1 MTNSVAGGARFP
13 MPAFRCI
20 APAMDPITETAVL
33 AQFCERAAQSDYI
46 AVDTEFIRDKTY
58 WPRLCLVQVASDDEA
73 LAIDT
78 LAPGID
84 LEPLFELMVRPGVL
98 KVFHA
103 ARQDVEI
110 FDYLSGRI
118 PTPIFDTQVAAMV
131 CGFGDSVGY
140 DKLVQAITRQHIDK
154 SLRFTDWS
162 KRPLAQRML
171 DYALSDVIHLRPV
184 YEKLAAEIAENGRAS
199 WLDEE
204 MAVLTDTA
212 TYRQDP
218 AEAWHR
224 VKTRIRKPRHLAVL
238 RALAAWREETARTRD
253 VPRVRVMRDEALN
266 DIAVHEPKAIEEL
279 SALRSVRPDQ
289 LGERRSRELLEVIAA
304 ARELPESEYPRVDQ
318 RKQHNNQ
325 VGPACDLLKVL
336 LKLKCEQHRVAQ
348 KLVASSDDIEA
359 IARDDEA
366 DVPALSGWRRELF
379 GADALAL
386 KNGRLAITAERGAL
400 RVIELDR

>member
-1 MTNSVAGGARFP
+1 MST
-13 MPAFRCI
+13 
-20 APAMDPITETAVL
+20 ITETAAL
-33 AQFCERAAQSDYI
+33 AALCERAANSDYI
-46 AVDTEFIRDKTY
+46 TVDTEFIRDKTY
-58 WPRLCLVQVASDDEA
+58 WPRLCLVQVASAEEA
-73 LAIDT
+73 VAIDA

-84 LEPLFELMVRPGVL
+84 LEPLFELMVDPGVL

-103 ARQDVEI
+103 ARQDIEI

-140 DKLVQAITRQHIDK
+140 DKLVQALTKKHIDK

-162 KRPLAQRML
+162 KRPLAKRML

-184 YEKLAAEIAENGRAS
+184 YEKLAAEVGQNSRAS

-204 MAVLTDTA
+204 MAVLSNPA

-218 AEAWHR
+218 AEVWHR

-238 RALAAWREETARTRD
+238 RALAAWREETAKTRD
-253 VPRVRVMRDEALN
+253 VPRVRVIRDEALN
-266 DIAVHEPKAIEEL
+266 DIAVHEPKTMEDL
-279 SALRSVRPDQ
+279 RGLRSVRPDQ
-289 LGERRSRELLEVIAA
+289 LGEKRAGELLDVVAA
-304 ARELPESEYPRVDQ
+304 AVALPESEYPRLDQ
-318 RKQHNNQ
+318 RNAQQSKI
-325 VGPACDLLKVL
+325 GPACDLLKVL

-366 DVPALSGWRRELF
+366 DVPALHGWRRELY

-386 KNGRLAITAERGAL
+386 KNGRLAITADGGAL
-400 RVIELDR
+400 RVIEIDH

>member
-1 MTNSVAGGARFP
+1 MN
-13 MPAFRCI
+13 
-20 APAMDPITETAVL
+20 PITETAAL
-33 AQFCERAAQSDYI
+33 AAFCERAAEPDYI
-46 AVDTEFIRDKTY
+46 TVDTEFIRDKTY
-58 WPRLCLVQVASDDEA
+58 WPRLCLVQVASADEA
-73 LAIDT
+73 VAIDA

-84 LEPLFELMVRPGVL
+84 LEPLFELMVEPSVL

-110 FDYLSGRI
+110 FDYLDGRI
-118 PTPIFDTQVAAMV
+118 PTPMFDTQVAAMV

-140 DKLVQAITRQHIDK
+140 DKLVKALTRKHIDK

-162 KRPLAQRML
+162 KRPLPERML

-184 YEKLAAEIAENGRAS
+184 YEKLAAEVARNDRAS

-204 MAVLTDTA
+204 MAVLTDPA

-218 AEAWHR
+218 AASWHR

-238 RALAAWREETARTRD
+238 RALAAWREETARARD
-253 VPRVRVMRDEALN
+253 IPRLRVMRDEALN
-266 DIAVHEPKAIEEL
+266 DIAVHEPKTIEDL
-279 SALRSVRPDQ
+279 RGLRSVRPDQ
-289 LGERRSRELLEVIAA
+289 LGEKRTAELLDVVAGA
-304 ARELPESEYPRVDQ
+304 LALPETEHPTLDQ
-318 RKQHNNQ
+318 RKVPHGK
-325 VGPACDLLKVL
+325 VGPACELLKVL

-366 DVPALSGWRRELF
+366 EVPALSGWRRELY

-386 KNGRLAITAERGAL
+386 KHGRLAITANGGTL
-400 RVIELDR
+400 RLIELDR

>member
-1 MTNSVAGGARFP
+1 
-13 MPAFRCI
+13 
-20 APAMDPITETAVL
+20 MDPITETAVL

-140 DKLVQAITRQHIDK
+140 DKLVQALTRQHIDK

-162 KRPLAQRML
+162 RRPLAKRML

-184 YEKLAAEIAENGRAS
+184 YEKLAAEVAEAGRAS

-204 MAVLTDTA
+204 MAVLTDPA

-224 VKTRIRKPRHLAVL
+224 VKTRIRKPRQLAVL
-238 RALAAWREETARTRD
+238 RALAAWREETARSRD

-266 DIAVHEPKAIEEL
+266 DIAVHEPKAVEEL

-289 LGERRSRELLEVIAA
+289 LGEKRARELLEVVAA
-304 ARELPESEYPRVDQ
+304 Q
-318 RKQHNNQ
+318 
-325 VGPACDLLKVL
+325 
-336 LKLKCEQHRVAQ
+336 
-348 KLVASSDDIEA
+348 
-359 IARDDEA
+359 
-366 DVPALSGWRRELF
+366 
-379 GADALAL
+379 
-386 KNGRLAITAERGAL
+386 T
-400 RVIELDR
+400 

>member
-1 MTNSVAGGARFP
+1 MS
-13 MPAFRCI
+13 
-20 APAMDPITETAVL
+20 PIIETATL
-33 AQFCERAAQSDYI
+33 AEFCERAAQSDYLT
-46 AVDTEFIRDKTY
+46 VDTEFIRDKTY
-58 WPRLCLVQVASDDEA
+58 WPRLCLVQVASAEEA
-73 LAIDT
+73 VAIDT

-103 ARQDVEI
+103 ARQDIEI
-110 FDYLSGRI
+110 FDYLGSRI

-140 DKLVQAITRQHIDK
+140 DKLVHALTRVHIDK

-162 KRPLAQRML
+162 KRPLPKRML

-184 YEKLAAEIAENGRAS
+184 YEKLAAEVAQNSRAT

-204 MAVLTDTA
+204 MAVLTDPA

-218 AEAWHR
+218 AESWHR
-224 VKTRIRKPRHLAVL
+224 VKTRIRKPRHLAIL
-238 RALAAWREETARTRD
+238 RALAAWREETAQARD
-253 VPRVRVMRDEALN
+253 IPRVRVMRDEALN
-266 DIAVHEPKAIEEL
+266 DIAVHEPKKMEDL
-279 SALRSVRPDQ
+279 QGLRSVRSDQ
-289 LGERRSRELLEVIAA
+289 LGEKRARELLDVVAA
-304 ARELPESEYPRVDQ
+304 ALALPESEYPKVDPRNAQ
-318 RKQHNNQ
+318 QGKI
-325 VGPACDLLKVL
+325 GPACDLLKVL

-366 DVPALSGWRRELF
+366 DVRALHGWRRELY

-386 KNGRLAITAERGAL
+386 KHGRLAITADGGAL

>member
-1 MTNSVAGGARFP
+1 MS
-13 MPAFRCI
+13 
-20 APAMDPITETAVL
+20 PIIETAAL
-33 AQFCERAAQSDYI
+33 AEFCGRAAQSDYI
-46 AVDTEFIRDKTY
+46 TVDTEFIRDKTY
-58 WPRLCLVQVASDDEA
+58 WPRLCLVQVASAEEA
-73 LAIDT
+73 VAIDT

-84 LEPLFELMVRPGVL
+84 LEPLFELMVRPATL

-110 FDYLSGRI
+110 FDYLSARI

-140 DKLVQAITRQHIDK
+140 DKLVHALTRNHIDK

-162 KRPLAQRML
+162 KRPLPGRML
-171 DYALSDVIHLRPV
+171 DYALSDVTHLRPV
-184 YEKLAAEIAENGRAS
+184 YEKLAAEVAQNNRAT

-204 MAVLTDTA
+204 MAVLTDPA

-218 AEAWHR
+218 AESWHR
-224 VKTRIRKPRHLAVL
+224 VKTRIRKPRHLAIL
-238 RALAAWREETARTRD
+238 RALAAWREETAQARD
-253 VPRVRVMRDEALN
+253 IPRVRVMRDEALN
-266 DIAVHEPKAIEEL
+266 DIAVHEPKKMEDL
-279 SALRSVRPDQ
+279 HGLRSVRRDQ
-289 LGERRSRELLEVIAA
+289 LGEKRANELLGVVAA
-304 ARELPESEYPRVDQ
+304 ALALPESEYPKLDQ
-318 RKQHNNQ
+318 RNALQGK

-348 KLVASSDDIEA
+348 KLVASSYDIEA

-366 DVPALSGWRRELF
+366 DVPALHGWRRELY

-386 KNGRLAITAERGAL
+386 KHGRLAITADGGAL

>member
-1 MTNSVAGGARFP
+1 VL
-13 MPAFRCI
+13 FR
-20 APAMDPITETAVL
+20 
-33 AQFCERAAQSDYI
+33 S
-46 AVDTEFIRDKTY
+46 
-58 WPRLCLVQVASDDEA
+58 
-73 LAIDT
+73 
-78 LAPGID
+78 
-84 LEPLFELMVRPGVL
+84 
-98 KVFHA
+98 
-103 ARQDVEI
+103 
-110 FDYLSGRI
+110 LSGRI

-140 DKLVQAITRQHIDK
+140 DKLVQALTRQHIDK

-162 KRPLAQRML
+162 RRPLAKRML
-171 DYALSDVIHLRPV
+171 AYALSDVTHLRPV
-184 YEKLAAEIAENGRAS
+184 YEKLAAEVAEAGRAS

-204 MAVLTDTA
+204 MAVLTDPA

-224 VKTRIRKPRHLAVL
+224 VKTRIRKPRQLAVL
-238 RALAAWREETARTRD
+238 RALAAWREETARSRD

-289 LGERRSRELLEVIAA
+289 LGERRARELLEVVAA
-304 ARELPESEYPRVDQ
+304 ALALPESEYPQIDP
-318 RKQHNNQ
+318 RKQHNSQ

-336 LKLKCEQHRVAQ
+336 LKLRCEQHRVAQ

-366 DVPALSGWRRELF
+366 DVAALHGWRRELF

-386 KNGRLAITAERGAL
+386 KAGRLALTADGGAL

>member
-1 MTNSVAGGARFP
+1 
-13 MPAFRCI
+13 
-20 APAMDPITETAVL
+20 MDPITETAVL

-140 DKLVQAITRQHIDK
+140 DKLVQALTRQHIDK

-162 KRPLAQRML
+162 RRPLAKRML

-184 YEKLAAEIAENGRAS
+184 YEKLAAEVAEAGRAS

-204 MAVLTDTA
+204 MAVLTDPA

-224 VKTRIRKPRHLAVL
+224 VKTRIRKPRQLAVL
-238 RALAAWREETARTRD
+238 RALAAWREETARSRD

-289 LGERRSRELLEVIAA
+289 LGEKRARELLEVVATA
-304 ARELPESEYPRVDQ
+304 LASPESEYPQIDP
-318 RKQHNNQ
+318 RKQHNSQ

-336 LKLKCEQHRVAQ
+336 LKLRCEQHRVAQ

-366 DVPALSGWRRELF
+366 DVAALHGWRRELF

-386 KNGRLAITAERGAL
+386 KAGRLALTADGGAL

>member
-1 MTNSVAGGARFP
+1 MSPIIETVA
-13 MPAFRCI
+13 
-20 APAMDPITETAVL
+20 L
-33 AQFCERAAQSDYI
+33 AEFCGRAAQSDYI
-46 AVDTEFIRDKTY
+46 TVDTEFIRDRTY
-58 WPRLCLVQVASDDEA
+58 WPRLCLVQVASAEEA
-73 LAIDT
+73 AAIDT

-84 LEPLFELMVRPGVL
+84 LAPLFDLLVQSDTL

-103 ARQDVEI
+103 ARQDIEI
-110 FDYLSGRI
+110 FDLLSDRI

-140 DKLVQAITRQHIDK
+140 DKLVQAITKKHVDK

-162 KRPLAQRML
+162 KRPLPRRML
-171 DYALSDVIHLRPV
+171 DYALSDVTHLRPV
-184 YEKLAAEIAENGRAS
+184 YEKLAAEVDINNRAT

-204 MAVLTDTA
+204 MAVLTDPA

-218 AEAWHR
+218 AESWRR
-224 VKTRIRKPRHLAVL
+224 VKTRIRKPRQLAIL
-238 RALAAWREETARTRD
+238 RALAAWREETARARD
-253 VPRVRVMRDEALN
+253 IPRIRVMRDEALN
-266 DIAVHEPKAIEEL
+266 DIAVHEPNNIKDL
-279 SALRSVRPDQ
+279 HGLRSVRPDQ
-289 LGERRSRELLEVIAA
+289 LGEKRAHELLDVVATA
-304 ARELPESEYPRVDQ
+304 LALPDSEFPKLDQ
-318 RKQHNNQ
+318 PNSPLGK

-366 DVPALSGWRRELF
+366 DVPALRGWRRELY
-379 GADALAL
+379 GADALGL
-386 KNGRLAITAERGAL
+386 KHGRLAITANGSAL

>member
-1 MTNSVAGGARFP
+1 MST
-13 MPAFRCI
+13 
-20 APAMDPITETAVL
+20 ITETAAL
-33 AQFCERAAQSDYI
+33 AALCERAAESDYI
-46 AVDTEFIRDKTY
+46 TVDTEFIRDKTY
-58 WPRLCLVQVASDDEA
+58 WPRLCLVQVASAEEA
-73 LAIDT
+73 VAIDA

-84 LEPLFELMVRPGVL
+84 LEPLFELMADPGVL

-103 ARQDVEI
+103 ARQDIEI

-140 DKLVQAITRQHIDK
+140 DKLVQALTKKHIDK

-162 KRPLAQRML
+162 KRPLAKRML

-184 YEKLAAEIAENGRAS
+184 YEKLAAEVGQNSRAS

-204 MAVLTDTA
+204 MAVLSNPA

-218 AEAWHR
+218 AEVWLR

-238 RALAAWREETARTRD
+238 RALAAWREETAKTRD
-253 VPRVRVMRDEALN
+253 VPRVRVIRDEALN
-266 DIAVHEPKAIEEL
+266 DIAVHEPKSLEDL
-279 SALRSVRPDQ
+279 RGLRSVRSDQ
-289 LGERRSRELLEVIAA
+289 LGEKRASELLDVVAA
-304 ARELPESEYPRVDQ
+304 ALALPESEYPKLDQ
-318 RKQHNNQ
+318 RNTQQGKI
-325 VGPACDLLKVL
+325 GPACDLLKVL
-336 LKLKCEQHRVAQ
+336 LKLRCEQHRVAQ

-366 DVPALSGWRRELF
+366 DVPALHGWRRELY

-386 KNGRLAITAERGAL
+386 KKGRLAITADGGAL
-400 RVIELDR
+400 RVIEIDH

>member
-1 MTNSVAGGARFP
+1 MSPIVETVALAEFCAR
-13 MPAFRCI
+13 A
-20 APAMDPITETAVL
+20 T
-33 AQFCERAAQSDYI
+33 QSDYVT
-46 AVDTEFIRDKTY
+46 VDTEFIRDKTY
-58 WPRLCLVQVASDDEA
+58 WPKLCLVQVASAEEA
-73 LAIDT
+73 VAIDT

-103 ARQDVEI
+103 ARQDIEI
-110 FDYLSGRI
+110 FDYLSARI

-140 DKLVQAITRQHIDK
+140 DKLVHALTRVHIDK

-162 KRPLAQRML
+162 KRPLPGRML

-184 YEKLAAEIAENGRAS
+184 YEKLAVEVAQNSRAT

-204 MAVLTDTA
+204 MAVLTDPA
-212 TYRQDP
+212 TYHQDP
-218 AEAWHR
+218 NESWHR
-224 VKTRIRKPRHLAVL
+224 VKTRIRKPRHLAIL
-238 RALAAWREETARTRD
+238 RALAAWREETAQARD

-266 DIAVHEPKAIEEL
+266 DIAVHEPKKMEDL
-279 SALRSVRPDQ
+279 QGLRSVRPDQ
-289 LGERRSRELLEVIAA
+289 LGEKRSRELLDVVAA
-304 ARELPESEYPRVDQ
+304 ALALPESEYPEIDQ
-318 RKQHNNQ
+318 RNAQLGKI
-325 VGPACDLLKVL
+325 GPACDLLKVL

-366 DVPALSGWRRELF
+366 DVRALHGWRRELY

-386 KNGRLAITAERGAL
+386 KHGRLAITADGGAL

>member
-1 MTNSVAGGARFP
+1 MS
-13 MPAFRCI
+13 
-20 APAMDPITETAVL
+20 PIIETAAL
-33 AQFCERAAQSDYI
+33 AEFCGRAAQSDYVT
-46 AVDTEFIRDKTY
+46 VDTEFIRDKTY
-58 WPRLCLVQVASDDEA
+58 WPRLCLVQVASAEEA
-73 LAIDT
+73 VAIDT

-84 LEPLFELMVRPGVL
+84 LEPLFELMVRPATL

-110 FDYLSGRI
+110 FDYLSARI

-140 DKLVQAITRQHIDK
+140 DKLVHALTRNHIDK

-162 KRPLAQRML
+162 KRPLPGRML
-171 DYALSDVIHLRPV
+171 DYALSDVTHLRPV
-184 YEKLAAEIAENGRAS
+184 YEKLAAEVARNNRAT

-204 MAVLTDTA
+204 MAVLTDPA

-218 AEAWHR
+218 AESWHR
-224 VKTRIRKPRHLAVL
+224 VKTRIRKPRHLAIL
-238 RALAAWREETARTRD
+238 RALAAWREETAQARD
-253 VPRVRVMRDEALN
+253 IPRVRVMRDEALN
-266 DIAVHEPKAIEEL
+266 DIAVHEPKKIEDL
-279 SALRSVRPDQ
+279 HGLRSVRRDQ
-289 LGERRSRELLEVIAA
+289 LGEKRANELLGVVAA
-304 ARELPESEYPRVDQ
+304 ALALPESEYPKLDQ
-318 RKQHNNQ
+318 RNALQGK

-348 KLVASSDDIEA
+348 KLVASSYDIEA

-366 DVPALSGWRRELF
+366 DVPALHGWRRELY

-386 KNGRLAITAERGAL
+386 KHGRLAITADGGAL

>member
-1 MTNSVAGGARFP
+1 MS
-13 MPAFRCI
+13 
-20 APAMDPITETAVL
+20 PIIETAAL
-33 AQFCERAAQSDYI
+33 AEFCGRAAQSDYI
-46 AVDTEFIRDKTY
+46 TVDTEFIRDKTY
-58 WPRLCLVQVASDDEA
+58 WPRLCLVQVASAEEA
-73 LAIDT
+73 VAIDT
-78 LAPGID
+78 LAPGIE
-84 LEPLFELMVRPGVL
+84 LEPLFELMVQPDTL

-110 FDYLSGRI
+110 FDYLSARI

-140 DKLVQAITRQHIDK
+140 DKLVHALTGKHIDK

-162 KRPLAQRML
+162 KRPLPERML
-171 DYALSDVIHLRPV
+171 AYALSDVTHLRPV
-184 YEKLAAEIAENGRAS
+184 YEKLADEVARNSRAT

-204 MAVLTDTA
+204 MAVLTDPA

-218 AEAWHR
+218 AESWHR
-224 VKTRIRKPRHLAVL
+224 VKTRIRKPRHLAIL
-238 RALAAWREETARTRD
+238 RALAAWREETAQARD
-253 VPRVRVMRDEALN
+253 IPRARVMRDEALN
-266 DIAVHEPKAIEEL
+266 DIAVHEPKQMEDL
-279 SALRSVRPDQ
+279 HGLRSVRRDQ
-289 LGERRSRELLEVIAA
+289 LGDKRAGELLGVVAA
-304 ARELPESEYPRVDQ
+304 ALALPESEYPKFDQ
-318 RKQHNNQ
+318 RNAQQGK

-348 KLVASSDDIEA
+348 KLVASSHDIEA

-366 DVPALSGWRRELF
+366 DVPALHGWRRELY

-386 KNGRLAITAERGAL
+386 KHGRLAITADGGTL